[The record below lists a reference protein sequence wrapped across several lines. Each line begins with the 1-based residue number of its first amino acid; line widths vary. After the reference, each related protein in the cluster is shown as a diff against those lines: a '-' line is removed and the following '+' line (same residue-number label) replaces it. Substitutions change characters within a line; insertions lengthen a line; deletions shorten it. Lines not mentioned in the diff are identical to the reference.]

1 MKPSPALLAASLA
14 TVAWALTAAE
24 PDLSKLPPPS
34 DKAGLTYA
42 KDIRPL
48 LEASC
53 FNCHGERRQRAG
65 LRLDS
70 LEAALQGSDE
80 GKVIVPGKSK
90 ESTLVHA
97 VAQIDDETAM
107 PPKRQRGGFG
117 GGGPGGPGGPGGRG
131 TNGPGRGGFGG
142 GFAGM
147 FANPWFEQADKNKDQ
162 KITQAEFSEL
172 GATWFT
178 KIDSKKSGKLT
189 QQEFSSGLDDM
200 LPLELGGGAG
210 GGGGGRGPGGQRGGN
225 EGMGFGVGR
234 FLGPALFTA
243 ADTDK
248 DGSLTSA
255 ELSGLFDKWFAGWD
269 TNKTG
274 SLAKDQF
281 RDGLAAS
288 MARNNPGGGRGPGGF
303 GGPGGGGFGGGGFG
317 MFGRQALAQQMVTQ
331 ADKDKDAKLSKAEF
345 TALADAWFDKLDADK
360 AGKVTQEKF
369 TEKFAEALG
378 LPQPPAGVQ
387 APGAGPG
394 GQGERPSGRGPGGQ
408 RDGNEAQGGRGRG
421 PGGGGGGPG
430 GPANLAPGV
439 FGAADADKD
448 GSLTRTELKATFE
461 EWFAQFD
468 SGKSGSLSEETLYA
482 GLREKLPQ
490 GGFGGGGFGGFG
502 GDQGPAPKPLTSEQV
517 GLVRAWIDQGA
528 K

>member
-1 MKPSPALLAASLA
+1 MNPTKLSSAFLAASLA
-14 TVAWALTAAE
+14 TVAMALTAAE

-34 DKAGLTYA
+34 EKAGLTYA
-42 KDIRPL
+42 KDIRPM

-70 LEAALQGSDE
+70 LDAALQGSDE
-80 GKVIVPGKSK
+80 GKVIVPGKSR
-90 ESTLVHA
+90 ESLLVHA

-117 GGGPGGPGGPGGRG
+117 GGGPGGPGGRG

-147 FANPWFEQADKNKDQ
+147 FASQWFEQADKNKDQ

-172 GATWFT
+172 GATWFA

-189 QQEFSSGLDDM
+189 QQEFSGGLDDV
-200 LPLELGGGAG
+200 LPLDFGGG

-234 FLGPALFTA
+234 FLGPAMFTG
-243 ADTDK
+243 ADADK
-248 DGSLTSA
+248 DNSLTSA
-255 ELSGLFDKWFAGWD
+255 ELSGLFSKWFTGWD
-269 TNKTG
+269 TNKAG
-274 SLAKDQF
+274 SLSAEQF
-281 RDGLAAS
+281 GAGLAAS
-288 MARNNPGGGRGPGGF
+288 MARNNPGGGRGPGG
-303 GGPGGGGFGGGGFG
+303 GPGGGFG

-345 TALADAWFDKLDADK
+345 TALADAWFDKLDTDK

-369 TEKFAEALG
+369 AEKFADALG
-378 LPQPPAGVQ
+378 LPQPPAGERPPGA
-387 APGAGPG
+387 APG
-394 GQGERPSGRGPGGQ
+394 GRGSGGQ
-408 RDGNEAQGGRGRG
+408 RDGNQAQGGRGRG

-461 EWFAQFD
+461 KWFTEFD
-468 SGKSGSLSEETLYA
+468 SAKSGSLNEESLYA

-490 GGFGGGGFGGFG
+490 GSFGGGGFGGE
-502 GDQGPAPKPLTSEQV
+502 QGPAPKPLTSEQV